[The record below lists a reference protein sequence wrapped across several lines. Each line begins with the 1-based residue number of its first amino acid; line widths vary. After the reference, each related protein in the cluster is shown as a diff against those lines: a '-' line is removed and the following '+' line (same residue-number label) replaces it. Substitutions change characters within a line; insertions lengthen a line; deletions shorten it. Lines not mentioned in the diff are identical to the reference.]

1 METCAYISLA
11 RPCHTATPG
20 GKGSWEGKYQPA
32 TVTALILLPPALQT
46 CQRAPSACNDNQV
59 SSTLVMLG
67 LWVSKPV
74 MHRPSAL
81 LIALAELLPLWT
93 VGRTGPWH
101 SAGSQEGHQCVS
113 LLSLSV
119 HMNSLLLLMVQLAF
133 GRVGRGTRKPRRVG
147 GRVARHLLGLWG
159 MGYSSPG
166 APYLTK
172 PLPAPYGSSP
182 VHSLVVSHGPQRLQL
197 PTPPPL
203 LQKSPALARWNPTLG
218 LGPHSCSFSRL
229 QEGAVGLPKSPE
241 EEVGLGLSRS
251 RAEGSPATSINQ
263 RGSALLSNG

>member
-1 METCAYISLA
+1 METCTYISLA

-32 TVTALILLPPALQT
+32 TVTELILLPPALQT
-46 CQRAPSACNDNQV
+46 CQWAPSACDDNQV

-93 VGRTGPWH
+93 VRRTGPWH

-119 HMNSLLLLMVQLAF
+119 HMNSLLLPMVQLAF

-159 MGYSSPG
+159 MGYSSLG

-172 PLPAPYGSSP
+172 PLPAPYG
-182 VHSLVVSHGPQRLQL
+182 PQLGCQ
-197 PTPPPL
+197 PWTTAPPIATPPPL

-229 QEGAVGLPKSPE
+229 QEGAFGLPKSPE

-251 RAEGSPATSINQ
+251 RAEGSPATSMSQ
-263 RGSALLSNG
+263 RGSVLPSTG